1 MITSMGMITFNTTCV
16 PEGGVPLPV
25 PVPEPEPEPVVVV
38 VEKDNTGLK
47 VGIVIVVLLVVL
59 VVICLLVCCLRR
71 KFHKREHTKTFI
83 QSENT
88 KVSLT
93 PVRNCLEDESDL
105 EIAQKK
111 MLVGDD
117 SERHIL
123 NVDLSD
129 EKIQPPLPT
138 AIHVINQS

>member
-1 MITSMGMITFNTTCV
+1 MITSMGMITFDTTCV

-38 VEKDNTGLK
+38 VEKDNTALK
-47 VGIVIVVLLVVL
+47 IGIVVAVL
-59 VVICLLVCCLRR
+59 VILIAVICLLICCLRR
-71 KFHKREHTKTFI
+71 KFHKREHAKTFS
-83 QSENT
+83 QSENR
-88 KVSLT
+88 KVGLT
-93 PVRNCLEDESDL
+93 PVNSSLPDESDL

-111 MLVGDD
+111 KLIGDD

-129 EKIQPPLPT
+129 EKPQPPLPQG
-138 AIHVINQS
+138 VQINQS